1 MAQGADGFYRQ
12 RDDLVGGQD
21 TPWNVPAADFDQ
33 GGEFSTGSVDMRR
46 GGAGQPDFSGVLSQ
60 SALAGS
66 DDYTNFDPTIYGS

>member
-33 GGEFSTGSVDMRR
+33 GGEFSTGSVDMRGDDDTR
-46 GGAGQPDFSGVLSQ
+46 FSGTLSQ
-60 SALAGS
+60 SGLAGS